1 MPSQAHSTKA
11 RFEDATPW
19 SLRPGGPAL
28 GLRQAGLYQ
37 ELRWRSHGDV
47 GTKLAEQANVLASR
61 WTNQGTSPRR
71 EQASAPCDRY
81 VVGIALR
88 PARLRLTRDRL
99 ALFEGMMPAGMLHV
113 TEPSQPL
120 EAEFRGPCDFIH
132 LSFAAGY
139 LRDRQAVLTRPDR
152 TLSDFMVRDPV
163 AMQLART
170 LTEDSEGGDGFYVQS
185 VGQAILVRL
194 LMLRRPSLPPRVA
207 ALPKWRLRRV
217 QDHIEANLTEP
228 IALADLAGAAGLSR
242 MHFAAQF
249 RAATG
254 CSPHEYLLDQRIECA
269 KSMLLSGNDTRLA
282 EIALNVGFQTQSHF
296 STVFKRFTGETPARW
311 QRANRGL

>member
-1 MPSQAHSTKA
+1 MPGQAHSTKA
-11 RFEDATPW
+11 HFKDATPW
-19 SLRPGGPAL
+19 LLRPGGPAL
-28 GLRQAGLYQ
+28 GPRQAGLCQ
-37 ELRWRSHGDV
+37 EQRWRSHGDV
-47 GTKLAEQANVLASR
+47 GTRLAEQTNVLASR
-61 WTNQGTSPRR
+61 WTDHGTLPRR

-81 VVGIALR
+81 VVGIALK

-99 ALFEGMMPAGMLHV
+99 ALFEGTMPAGTLHV
-113 TEPSQPL
+113 TEPCQPL

-139 LRDRQAVLTRPDR
+139 LRDRQAMLTRPDR
-152 TLSDFMVRDPV
+152 TLSDLMVRDPV

-170 LTEDSEGGDGFYVQS
+170 LTGDSDGFYVES
-185 VGQAILVRL
+185 IGQAILVRL
-194 LMLRRPSLPPRVA
+194 LILRRPSSPPRVA

-217 QDHIEANLTEP
+217 QDHIEANLAEP
-228 IALADLAGAAGLSR
+228 IALAQLAGAAGLSR

-254 CSPHEYLLDQRIECA
+254 CSPHEYVLDQRIERA
-269 KSMLLSGNDTRLA
+269 KSTLLSGKDTRLA
-282 EIALNVGFQTQSHF
+282 EIALSIGFQTQSHF
-296 STVFKRFTGETPARW
+296 STVFKRLTGETPARW